1 MKLDELF
8 RCEFVT
14 LDGAFGTELQKSGV
28 AYGRTPEEACLVC
41 PDEVARI
48 HRSYVE
54 AGSDIVLADTFGAN
68 GLKMARYGL
77 DEREIIEKA
86 ISLAKASGAR
96 AVALDVGPLGR
107 LIEPA
112 GDLSFDEAYSYFRSI
127 VKSGEEAGADLVF
140 IETMS
145 DLYEMKAALLAAKEN
160 TRLPVICSMSF
171 DKGGRTFTGCGASEA
186 AISLSALGADALGA
200 NCSTGP
206 DDMETVVSELLKY
219 STVPVLIKPNAGL
232 PDPVTGKYSLT
243 PDEFASCMRSYAARG
258 VKLLGGCC
266 GTSPEFIR
274 KLKSSLEGIEYVK
287 PSPVGEL
294 ALCSF
299 TKTVVCSK
307 PLIVGERI
315 NPTGK
320 KLIKMSLQ
328 NGDFDHIL
336 SVASSEE
343 EAGADLLDVNVG
355 VPGIDEK
362 ETMVKVLKS
371 VQGICDL
378 PVQIDS
384 SDPAVIEAAL
394 RVCRG
399 KPVVNS
405 VNGTEESMSKVLPLV
420 KKYGAAVIAL
430 TLDENGIPKD
440 PAGRL
445 EIAQRIIERAE
456 KLGIDRKEIIVDP
469 LTMAVSADGNAAN
482 VTLASLRLI
491 KEMCGVKTAL
501 GVSNV
506 SFGLPDR
513 ECINRTF
520 LTMALGAGLDFAII
534 DPNAVSMT
542 SSVGAHA
549 VLTGIDRGAASYISR
564 FTGKT
569 ESAAKTDVS
578 APTLAFCIENGMK
591 SEALKQTKELLAS
604 RAPLDLVDNCLIP
617 VLDDVGKR
625 FETGKLFLP
634 QLITAADTVGVCFT
648 AVKEKMASDKISE
661 KKRDRIILATVKGD
675 IHDIGKSI
683 VKVLLESYGYDVL
696 DLGRDVPPEVVVDAA
711 LKNDIRLVGLSAL
724 MTTTLGAMEETV
736 ALIKE
741 KKPGCLTMVGGAV
754 LTADYAEKIGADFY
768 SKDAMGAVNIAKKV
782 FG

>member
-1 MKLDELF
+1 MDLDKLF
-8 RCEFVT
+8 RKDFVI
-14 LDGAFGTELQKSGV
+14 LDGAFGTELQRTG
-28 AYGRTPEEACLVC
+28 AFFGRTPEEACLVC
-41 PDEVARI
+41 PDTVVSI

-54 AGSDIVLADTFGAN
+54 AGSDIVLSDTFGAN

-77 DEREIIEKA
+77 DAGEIIEKA
-86 ISLAKASGAR
+86 VSLARSSGALY
-96 AVALDVGPLGR
+96 VALDVGPLGR

-112 GDLSFDEAYSYFRSI
+112 GDLSFEEAYSCFRDI
-127 VKSGEEAGADLVF
+127 VRRGEDAGADLIF

-160 TRLPVICSMSF
+160 TSLPVICSMSF
-171 DKGGRTFTGCGASEA
+171 DKGGRTFTGCGAAEA
-186 AISLSALGADALGA
+186 AISLSSLGADALGA

-206 DDMETVVSELLKY
+206 EDMEDVVSALLRY
-219 STVPVLIKPNAGL
+219 STVPVLLKPNAGL
-232 PDPVTGKYSLT
+232 PDPVTGDYSLS
-243 PDEFASCMRSYAARG
+243 PEEFASYMKRYAGRG

-266 GTSPEFIR
+266 GTSPEFIS
-274 KLKSSLEGIEYVK
+274 KLKSSIEGVK
-287 PSPVGEL
+287 YTAPTPEREL

-307 PLIVGERI
+307 PLIVGERL

-320 KLIKMSLQ
+320 KLIKQALLS
-328 NGDFDHIL
+328 GDLDHIL
-336 SVASSEE
+336 SVASAET

-362 ETMVKVLKS
+362 ETMVKVIKA
-371 VQGICDL
+371 VQGITGL
-378 PVQIDS
+378 PIQIDS
-384 SDPAVIEAAL
+384 SDPGVIEAAL

-405 VNGTEESMSKVLPLV
+405 VNGTEESMSRVLPLV

-430 TLDENGIPKD
+430 TLDEGGIPSD
-440 PAGRL
+440 PCGRL
-445 EIAQRIIERAE
+445 EIAKRIIERAE
-456 KLGIDRKEIIVDP
+456 LLGIDRKEIIVDP

-482 VTLASLRLI
+482 ITLGALRLI
-491 KEMCGVKTAL
+491 KDKCGVKTAL

-520 LTMALGAGLDFAII
+520 LTMALASGLDFAIV

-542 SSVGAHA
+542 SSVAAHA
-549 VLTGIDRGAASYISR
+549 VLTGNDRGAASYIAR
-564 FTGKT
+564 YADKG
-569 ESAAKTDVS
+569 D
-578 APTLAFCIENGMK
+578 APATKPVNAHTLAFCIESGMK
-591 SEALKQTKELLAS
+591 SEAERMTRELLKTT
-604 RAPLDLVDNCLIP
+604 APLEIIDKHLIP
-617 VLDDVGKR
+617 VLDSVGRR

-634 QLITAADTVGVCFT
+634 QLITAADTVGVCFA
-648 AVKEKMASDKISE
+648 AVKEKMASDKVSE
-661 KKRDRIILATVKGD
+661 AKRGRIILATVKGD

-683 VKVLLESYGYDVL
+683 VKVLLESYGFEVL
-696 DLGRDVPPEVVVDAA
+696 DLGRDVPPGTVVDAA
-711 LKNDIRLVGLSAL
+711 LKNGIKLVGLSAL

-736 ALIKE
+736 ALLKE
-741 KKPGCLTMVGGAV
+741 KKPDCLTMVGGAV
-754 LTADYAEKIGADFY
+754 LTAEYAERIGADFY